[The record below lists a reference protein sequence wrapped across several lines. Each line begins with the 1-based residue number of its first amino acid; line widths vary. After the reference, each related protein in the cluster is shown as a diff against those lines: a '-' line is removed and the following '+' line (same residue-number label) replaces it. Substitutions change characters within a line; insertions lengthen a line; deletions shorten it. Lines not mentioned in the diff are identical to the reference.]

1 MNLNP
6 VIAREVRSRFRGKF
20 AMWGVTLWL
29 LIISGF
35 GYLAYLAGVAL
46 GRDFGQV
53 GNSAFSGRIVFE
65 LLLLL
70 LMTGVLVVVPAV
82 AGLSIAIERDRA
94 TLPLVQV
101 TQLGPWGLV
110 LGKLASSI
118 AWVVLLLV
126 AIAPVAA
133 VPVVMGGVGFL
144 DLAKV
149 LVYFLV
155 TIVAVGSVSVWVSS
169 RAKSLRGA
177 IFISYLWVF
186 VLVVVTLVGLLGEF
200 FVFPDSRVDRIGPEG
215 REFVSVWLNPYV
227 GLGSILS
234 EPLESSSVLS
244 INSGPTLTGA
254 TSELFLRRQP
264 EGFRF
269 WWQQTGRGFGAF
281 GGVGFDDVDAVAVDR
296 LEHSVRTPLWW
307 RTIFWY
313 LVLSAAAL
321 WGAAKSVAAPNGR
334 ARKRAGPPVEQGAV
348 ESADG

>member
-6 VIAREVRSRFRGKF
+6 VFAREVRTRFRGKF
-20 AMWGVTLWL
+20 TMWGITLWL
-29 LIISGF
+29 LIICGF
-35 GYLAYLAGVAL
+35 GYLAYIAGVAL
-46 GRDFGQV
+46 GRDVGQA

-110 LGKLASSI
+110 LGKLTSSI

-133 VPVVMGGVGFL
+133 VPVVMGGVGFR

-149 LVYFLV
+149 LMFFLV
-155 TIVAVGSVSVWVSS
+155 TVITIGSISVWVSS
-169 RAKSLRGA
+169 RAKTLRGA
-177 IFISYLWVF
+177 IFGSYLWVF
-186 VLVVVTLVGLLGEF
+186 VLVAMTLVGLLGEF
-200 FVFPDSRVDRIGPEG
+200 FVFPHSNFDRVGPQG

-227 GLGSILS
+227 GLGSVLS
-234 EPLESSSVLS
+234 EPLEGSSALS
-244 INSGPTLTGA
+244 SNSGPTLTGA

-264 EGFRF
+264 DGFRQ
-269 WWQQTGRGFGAF
+269 WWQQTGRGFAAF
-281 GGVGFDDVDAVAVDR
+281 GGTGFDNDVLLVDR
-296 LEHSVRTPLWW
+296 IEHSVRTPLWW
-307 RTIFWY
+307 RTVFWY
-313 LVLSAAAL
+313 LVMSAAAL
-321 WGAAKSVAAPNGR
+321 WGAVRSVSAPNGR
-334 ARKRAGPPVEQGAV
+334 VRRRQPQIAVTEPVESTHG
-348 ESADG
+348 

>member
-6 VIAREVRSRFRGKF
+6 VFAREVRTRFRGRF
-20 AMWGVTLWL
+20 TMWAVTLWL
-29 LIISGF
+29 VVIFGF

-53 GNSAFSGRIVFE
+53 GNGAFAGKIVFE

-82 AGLSIAIERDRA
+82 GGLSIAIERDRL

-101 TQLGPWGLV
+101 TQLGPWGFV

-118 AWVVLLLV
+118 AWVVLLLI
-126 AIAPVAA
+126 AITPVAA

-149 LVYFLV
+149 LMYFLV
-155 TIVAVGSVSVWVSS
+155 TVVTFGSISVWVSS

-177 IFISYLWVF
+177 IFGSYLWVF
-186 VLVVVTLVGLLGEF
+186 VFVVLSFVGLLGEF
-200 FVFPDSRVDRIGPEG
+200 FMFPHSRFDRVGPEG

-227 GLGSILS
+227 GMASVLS
-234 EPLESSSVLS
+234 EPMESASVLS

-254 TSELFLRRQP
+254 TSQLFLRRQP
-264 EGFRF
+264 DGFRQ
-269 WWQQTGRGFGAF
+269 WWQQTGRGGFDAF
-281 GGVGFDDVDAVAVDR
+281 GGVAFPADVAADPLR
-296 LEHSVRTPLWW
+296 RSVRTPLWW

-313 LVLSAAAL
+313 FVLSAGAL
-321 WGAAKSVAAPNGR
+321 WSAARSVSAPNGR
-334 ARKRAGPPVEQGAV
+334 TRRRPAPVAV
-348 ESADG
+348 VEDGHA